1 MAAALDLAQGSV
13 GRRCGTWGVPS
24 ALQEEFLNGFWN
36 KALAFLWVIML
47 GGNPAS
53 LSGFGPSSVKCFH
66 LLIYWYS
73 SMFTLNFMD
82 FNSSTMTFVTKW
94 SIWWI
99 SQMKSFSLQNQWVLH
114 LTQVKLVL
122 AHCCMHQDNLCINTW
137 NLCPSQ
143 IGLFGWM
150 DWCPCVFV
158 FFSEHVP
165 ISHSPSNGVFQSATY
180 LRYTCTKLALKAS
193 TVLWRALL
201 SLSLSPCWC
210 SRGLSA
216 GVMPSVLCMAASQSW
231 FRETLESSHA
241 STDTVPFAF
250 FCLL

>member
-1 MAAALDLAQGSV
+1 MAVALDPAQGSV

-73 SMFTLNFMD
+73 SLFTLNFMYS
-82 FNSSTMTFVTKW
+82 NSSTMTFVTKW

-122 AHCCMHQDNLCINTW
+122 APCCMYQDNLCINTW

-150 DWCPCVFV
+150 DWCPCFFV
-158 FFSEHVP
+158 CFSECVP
-165 ISHSPSNGVFQSATY
+165 IYHLSSNGVFQSE
-180 LRYTCTKLALKAS
+180 ALPTSGIAAS
-193 TVLWRALL
+193 SLCWKPVQSCDMLL
-201 SLSLSPCWC
+201 SL
-210 SRGLSA
+210 
-216 GVMPSVLCMAASQSW
+216 
-231 FRETLESSHA
+231 HA
-241 STDTVPFAF
+241 DAQEVWVQKL
-250 FCLL
+250 CLLCSVWLLPKAGLEKH